1 MDGFMT
7 FHFIHH
13 RNICTGSQVNF
24 LESYMSREA
33 LINSQSLLL

>member
-13 RNICTGSQVNF
+13 RNICTGSQGISS
-24 LESYMSREA
+24 ESYMYREA